1 MMITWGN
8 NMTIVS
14 SADGGLRVTVNE
26 QGTPLDIHIAP
37 HRLRRDP
44 HRLAAEIVHLCR
56 EGAAAAGQRRI
67 DRMRTAGVPEE
78 ILDRFSAL
86 LPGPETPSGRRPEAD
101 PGRIPSSPVRSW
113 LHRG

>member
-1 MMITWGN
+1 
-8 NMTIVS
+8 MTVS
-14 SADGGLRVTVNE
+14 IDGS
-26 QGTPLDIHIAP
+26 
-37 HRLRRDP
+37 RDP

-86 LPGPETPSGRRPEAD
+86 LPGPEAPSGRRPEASSTAVSVCRTSGMAASPARTAG
-101 PGRIPSSPVRSW
+101 PGC
-113 LHRG
+113 